1 MVNNQVLYAAVEGV
15 FTQLSELL
23 ERIDEREYARPQSQ
37 LLNASI
43 GQHVRHLLEIFTELN
58 KGCASGVVNYELRER
73 ETRLE
78 HDPGFAL
85 TRLTV
90 IRQQIARES
99 RPLQLEAF
107 LQADDGSRV
116 LLETHYLRE
125 LAYALDHAI
134 HHMALIRIGLL
145 ENCRE
150 MVDESFGVAFATQQ
164 YRNACAQ

>member
-1 MVNNQVLYAAVEGV
+1 MVNNQVLYAAVDRV

-23 ERIDEREYARPQSQ
+23 ERIDPREYARPQFQ

-58 KGCASGVVNYELRER
+58 RGYVSGVVNYELRER
-73 ETRLE
+73 DTRLE
-78 HDPGFAL
+78 HDPGFAHS
-85 TRLTV
+85 RLAAL
-90 IRQQIARES
+90 RQQIAREP
-99 RPLQLEAF
+99 RTMLLEAF

-116 LLETHYLRE
+116 QMETHYLRE

-145 ENCRE
+145 ENCRAL
-150 MVDESFGVAFATQQ
+150 VDESFGVAFATQQ